1 MSDDIDE
8 RLTVPDDRG
17 GEDEA
22 ARTLRPRR
30 LAEFVGQGHVRE
42 QLAVFLDAA
51 AGRGEPLDHVLLLG
65 PPGLGKTTLA
75 HIIAAE
81 TGGNLTSVSGP
92 AIDRKGDLAAILTGL
107 GEGDVLFLD
116 EIHRLTRTVEEL
128 LYSAMEDRSID
139 IMVGQGAGAR
149 ALRLSLQPFTL
160 VGATTR
166 WSLLSKPLRDR
177 FGMSFRL
184 EHYGLDDLVAIVLR
198 SAGILEIEIDDE
210 GAREIAGRSRGTPRV
225 ANRLL
230 RRVRDYAQVHRGGR
244 IDADGARAA
253 LELMGVD
260 AAGLER
266 LDRELLNALAVTF
279 RGRPV
284 GITTLAAAL
293 GEDAGTIEEV
303 YEPYLLQRGLLERTP
318 QGRTITE
325 AGREHL
331 GHPDTP
337 GADARLFG

>member
-1 MSDDIDE
+1 VSDD
-8 RLTVPDDRG
+8 RLTVAGERG

-22 ARTLRPRR
+22 ARTLRPLR
-30 LAEFVGQGHVRE
+30 LSEFVGQSHIRE
-42 QLAVFLDAA
+42 QLAVFLGAA
-51 AGRGEPLDHVLLLG
+51 EARGEPLDHVLLLG

-81 TGGNLTSVSGP
+81 TGGSLTSISGP

-107 GEGDVLFLD
+107 ARGDVLFLD
-116 EIHRLTRTVEEL
+116 EIHRLSRVVEEL

-149 ALRLSLQPFTL
+149 ALRLALQPFTL

-184 EHYGLDDLVAIVLR
+184 EHYGLDDLVAIVSR
-198 SAGILEIEIDDE
+198 SARILEIELD
-210 GAREIAGRSRGTPRV
+210 GAGAAEIAGRSRGTPRV

-230 RRVRDYAQVHRGGR
+230 RRVRDYVQVHRGGR
-244 IDADGARAA
+244 IDAEGARAA

-293 GEDAGTIEEV
+293 AEDAGTIEEV

-318 QGRTITE
+318 QGRAITA
-325 AGREHL
+325 AGLEHL

>member
-1 MSDDIDE
+1 MSDIEE

-210 GAREIAGRSRGTPRV
+210 GAREIASRSRGTPRV

-318 QGRTITE
+318 QGRTITD

>member
-1 MSDDIDE
+1 VSDE
-8 RLTVPDDRG
+8 RLTEPEDRG
-17 GEDEA
+17 GDDES

-51 AGRGEPLDHVLLLG
+51 AARGEPLDHVLLLG

-81 TGGNLTSVSGP
+81 TGGALTSVSGP

-107 GEGDVLFLD
+107 GDGDVLFLD
-116 EIHRLTRTVEEL
+116 EIHRLSRTVEEL
-128 LYSAMEDRSID
+128 LYSAMEDRAID

-184 EHYGLDDLVAIVLR
+184 EHYGLDDLVAIVKR
-198 SAGILEIEIDDE
+198 SAGILEIEIDDD
-210 GAREIAGRSRGTPRV
+210 GATEIAGRSRGTPRV

-230 RRVRDYAQVHRGGR
+230 RRVRDYVQVHRGGR

-303 YEPYLLQRGLLERTP
+303 YEPYLLQRGLLQRTP
-318 QGRTITE
+318 RGRAATRR
-325 AGREHL
+325 AYEHL
-331 GHPDTP
+331 GLEPP
-337 GADARLFG
+337 REAALF

>member
-1 MSDDIDE
+1 
-8 RLTVPDDRG
+8 
-17 GEDEA
+17 
-22 ARTLRPRR
+22 
-30 LAEFVGQGHVRE
+30 
-42 QLAVFLDAA
+42 
-51 AGRGEPLDHVLLLG
+51 
-65 PPGLGKTTLA
+65 
-75 HIIAAE
+75 
-81 TGGNLTSVSGP
+81 
-92 AIDRKGDLAAILTGL
+92 
-107 GEGDVLFLD
+107 
-116 EIHRLTRTVEEL
+116 
-128 LYSAMEDRSID
+128 MEDRSID

-149 ALRLSLQPFTL
+149 ALRLTLQPFTL

-184 EHYGLDDLVAIVLR
+184 EHYGLDDLVAIVSR
-198 SAGILEIEIDDE
+198 SARILEIEIDGE
-210 GAREIAGRSRGTPRV
+210 GAAEIAGRARGTPRV

-230 RRVRDYAQVHRGGR
+230 RRVRDYVQVHRGGR
-244 IDADGARAA
+244 IDAEGARAA

-318 QGRTITE
+318 QGRAITA
-325 AGREHL
+325 AGLEHL

>member
-1 MSDDIDE
+1 MASAVS
-8 RLTVPDDRG
+8 T
-17 GEDEA
+17 
-22 ARTLRPRR
+22 ARRQSSPSVNI
-30 LAEFVGQGHVRE
+30 AEMPLLLKATWRFRMRSRSPTALIPCMVAGSLCC
-42 QLAVFLDAA
+42 QLAGTARLD
-51 AGRGEPLDHVLLLG
+51 EYVLL
-65 PPGLGKTTLA
+65 
-75 HIIAAE
+75 
-81 TGGNLTSVSGP
+81 
-92 AIDRKGDLAAILTGL
+92 
-107 GEGDVLFLD
+107 
-116 EIHRLTRTVEEL
+116 
-128 LYSAMEDRSID
+128 
-139 IMVGQGAGAR
+139 
-149 ALRLSLQPFTL
+149 
-160 VGATTR
+160 
-166 WSLLSKPLRDR
+166 
-177 FGMSFRL
+177 
-184 EHYGLDDLVAIVLR
+184 
-198 SAGILEIEIDDE
+198 
-210 GAREIAGRSRGTPRV
+210 RSRGTPRV

-230 RRVRDYAQVHRGGR
+230 RRVRDYVQVHRGGR

-293 GEDAGTIEEV
+293 GEDPGTIEEV

-318 QGRTITE
+318 QGRAITA

>member
-1 MSDDIDE
+1 PE
-8 RLTVPDDRG
+8 DRG
-17 GEDEA
+17 DEDA

-30 LAEFVGQGHVRE
+30 LSEFVGQGHVRE
-42 QLAVFLDAA
+42 QLAVFLGAA
-51 AGRGEPLDHVLLLG
+51 EARGEPLDHVLLLG

-81 TGGNLTSVSGP
+81 TGGALTSVSGP
-92 AIDRKGDLAAILTGL
+92 AIDRKRDLAAILTGL
-107 GEGDVLFLD
+107 GDGDVLFVD
-116 EIHRLTRTVEEL
+116 EIHRLSRIVEEL

-149 ALRLSLQPFTL
+149 ALRLTLQPFTL

-184 EHYGLDDLVAIVLR
+184 EHYGLDDLVAIVKG
-198 SAGILEIEIDDE
+198 SAGIREIEIDDA
-210 GAREIAGRSRGTPRV
+210 GASEIAGRSRGTPRV

-230 RRVRDYAQVHRGGR
+230 RRVRDYVQVHRGGR

-279 RGRPV
+279 RGRP
-284 GITTLAAAL
+284 
-293 GEDAGTIEEV
+293 
-303 YEPYLLQRGLLERTP
+303 
-318 QGRTITE
+318 
-325 AGREHL
+325 
-331 GHPDTP
+331 
-337 GADARLFG
+337 

>member
-1 MSDDIDE
+1 M
-8 RLTVPDDRG
+8 
-17 GEDEA
+17 
-22 ARTLRPRR
+22 
-30 LAEFVGQGHVRE
+30 
-42 QLAVFLDAA
+42 
-51 AGRGEPLDHVLLLG
+51 
-65 PPGLGKTTLA
+65 
-75 HIIAAE
+75 
-81 TGGNLTSVSGP
+81 
-92 AIDRKGDLAAILTGL
+92 
-107 GEGDVLFLD
+107 LFLD
-116 EIHRLTRTVEEL
+116 EIHRLSRTVEEL
-128 LYSAMEDRSID
+128 LYSAMEDRAID

-149 ALRLSLQPFTL
+149 ALRLTLQPFTL

-184 EHYGLDDLVAIVLR
+184 EHYGLDDLVAIVKR

-210 GAREIAGRSRGTPRV
+210 GAIEIAGRSRGTPRV

-230 RRVRDYAQVHRGGR
+230 RRVRDYVQVHRGGR

-318 QGRTITE
+318 QGGRSPRRGASISGTRTRRAPTRGSSARRLLCPE
-325 AGREHL
+325 AGRQGDRPCRARRRSRPCGRAARDVRSSNAAHTS
-331 GHPDTP
+331 PASP
-337 GADARLFG
+337 GRPSTIARIAPPRVGAAADQ

>member
-1 MSDDIDE
+1 MSDDPRMTDPGE
-8 RLTVPDDRG
+8 AGSEDD
-17 GEDEA
+17 A

-30 LAEFVGQGHVRE
+30 LSEFVGQTHVRD

-75 HIIAAE
+75 HIVAEE
-81 TGGNLTSVSGP
+81 TGGQLTTISGP

-128 LYSAMEDRSID
+128 LYSAMEDRAID

-149 ALRLSLQPFTL
+149 ALRLTLQPFTL

-184 EHYGLDDLVAIVLR
+184 EHYGIDELVAIVRR
-198 SAGILEIEIDDE
+198 SAGILEIPIDDE
-210 GAREIAGRSRGTPRV
+210 GAGEIARRSRGTPRV

-260 AAGLER
+260 SVGLER
-266 LDRELLNALAVTF
+266 LDRELLHALAVTF

-318 QGRTITE
+318 QGRQITA

-331 GHPDTP
+331 GDPATP

>member
-1 MSDDIDE
+1 M
-8 RLTVPDDRG
+8 
-17 GEDEA
+17 
-22 ARTLRPRR
+22 
-30 LAEFVGQGHVRE
+30 
-42 QLAVFLDAA
+42 
-51 AGRGEPLDHVLLLG
+51 
-65 PPGLGKTTLA
+65 
-75 HIIAAE
+75 
-81 TGGNLTSVSGP
+81 SGP

-107 GEGDVLFLD
+107 GDGDVLFLD
-116 EIHRLTRTVEEL
+116 EIHRLSRTVEEL
-128 LYSAMEDRSID
+128 LYSAMEDRAID

-149 ALRLSLQPFTL
+149 ALRLTLQPFTL

-184 EHYGLDDLVAIVLR
+184 EHYGLDDLVAIVKR

-210 GAREIAGRSRGTPRV
+210 GAIEIAGRSRGTPRV

-230 RRVRDYAQVHRGGR
+230 RRVRDYVQVHRGGR

-284 GITTLAAAL
+284 GITHARRCARRGRRHDRGGVRAVPAAARP
-293 GEDAGTIEEV
+293 A
-303 YEPYLLQRGLLERTP
+303 R
-318 QGRTITE
+318 
-325 AGREHL
+325 
-331 GHPDTP
+331 
-337 GADARLFG
+337 ADAAGPRDHRGRARASRAPGHAGCRCAAVRVGSLSSPAAA

>member
-1 MSDDIDE
+1 VSDD
-8 RLTVPDDRG
+8 RLTVPDELG
-17 GEDEA
+17 GEDDP
-22 ARTLRPRR
+22 ARTLRPLR
-30 LAEFVGQGHVRE
+30 LAEFVGQSHVRE
-42 QLAVFLDAA
+42 QLAVFLGAA
-51 AGRGEPLDHVLLLG
+51 AARGESLDHVLLLG

-81 TGGNLTSVSGP
+81 TGGALTSVSGP

-107 GEGDVLFLD
+107 GEGDVLFVD
-116 EIHRLTRTVEEL
+116 EIHRLGRIVEEL

-184 EHYGLDDLVAIVLR
+184 EHYGLDDLVAIVRR
-198 SAGILEIEIDDE
+198 SARILEIEIDEE
-210 GAREIAGRSRGTPRV
+210 GAAEIAGRSRGTPRV
-225 ANRLL
+225 SNRLL
-230 RRVRDYAQVHRGGR
+230 RRVRDYVQVHRGGR

-266 LDRELLNALAVTF
+266 LDRELLHALAVTF

-284 GITTLAAAL
+284 GISTLAAAL

-318 QGRTITE
+318 QGRAITA
-325 AGREHL
+325 AGLEHL